1 MHLVS
6 LQLFPGP
13 LAVNAPEGVLGLY
26 TIKINYSAPYKPSS
40 DELTLNFDLSVL
52 NVMFSTI

>member
-1 MHLVS
+1 M
-6 LQLFPGP
+6 GP
-13 LAVNAPEGVLGLY
+13 LAVNAPEDVLGLY
-26 TIKINYSAPYKPSS
+26 TIKINYYSTPYKPSS